1 MEKIK
6 YINCF
11 GTSYTAGGGF
21 EFDCVNEK
29 RSKFLKN
36 HYGELGEEL
45 TQFNFSYPGRL
56 QKLFKNK
63 NVEVRNYGKQG
74 YGNERLYRK
83 AYDIIISSDFN
94 PNEHIFLFEFSDLG
108 RKEFWSNDLNSYII
122 LNYLVD
128 WDTGELTQCNGLA
141 KSWYY
146 DKISEYPILN
156 EMEDYFYTFLK
167 KTFNLREAVELMDR
181 NILFFLSFLK
191 ERNINYF
198 FTNAPNSFKHD
209 DVNKKYLIDFGDDVY
224 FQSDKSFVY
233 FCIINNLFIT
243 DETPDGYVDSHNGF
257 IGNDLVAKILYNF
270 LIDKQYFNFEKI
282 NIDWEFYKKI
292 NKIEYIKNKK
302 NFII

>member
-21 EFDCVNEK
+21 EFDSVNVNRNE
-29 RSKFLKN
+29 FLKN
-36 HYGELGEEL
+36 HYSGLDENL

-56 QKLFKNK
+56 QKLLKNK

-108 RKEFWSNDLNSYII
+108 RKEFWSNDLNSYVI

-128 WDTGELTQCNGLA
+128 WDTEKLIQCNGLA

-146 DKISEYPILN
+146 DKVSEHPILN
-156 EMEDYFYTFLK
+156 ELEEYFYNFLK
-167 KTFNLREAVELMDR
+167 KTFNLRETVELMDR

-191 ERNINYF
+191 ERNIKYF

-209 DVNKKYLIDFGDDVY
+209 DVNKKYLINFGDNTHL
-224 FQSDKSFVY
+224 QSDNSFIY
-233 FCIINNLFIT
+233 FCQINNLFIT

-282 NIDWEFYKKI
+282 NIDWEFYKKV

-302 NFII
+302 II